1 MLVETDDLSFTQ
13 QRTQATLTSGTDN
26 LMALAKDLTETAT
39 HVREWYDH
47 SKAALLMERA
57 ALVIER
63 YAPLDPDIDAEQ
75 GEN

>member
-1 MLVETDDLSFTQ
+1 MLVETDDLSFGP
-13 QRTQATLTSGTDN
+13 QRTRATLTRGTDN
-26 LMALAKDLTETAT
+26 LLALAKDLTETAP

-47 SKAALLMERA
+47 RKAALLMERA

-63 YAPLDPDIDAEQ
+63 FAPLDPDIDAKQ